1 MLDHAE
7 VIAVI
12 APGGDQLVLPELLE
26 ELLVAVCRRV
36 GAVQD
41 PVRRAT
47 VEINGEM
54 VARHPELRLAHF
66 QIFRFGSIDGRR
78 VTELAAWV
86 GMTKQSMH
94 ELIVHLE
101 RTGYVRREPD
111 PSDSRARLIRLTDR
125 GIALENDVVAASS
138 RLHLRWLQQLGE
150 ARFASLWG
158 ALEELTGRDDPLPE
172 VADLRLRAA
181 GGE

>member
-1 MLDHAE
+1 MSIETPGTNLGRRGGPR
-7 VIAVI
+7 IA
-12 APGGDQLVLPELLE
+12 GLLNLAFE
-26 ELLVAVCRRV
+26 
-36 GAVQD
+36 
-41 PVRRAT
+41 RAT
-47 VEINGEM
+47 AEINGEV

-78 VTELAAWV
+78 VTELAAWM

-111 PSDSRARLIRLTDR
+111 PSDSRARLIRLTNR

-150 ARFASLWG
+150 ARFASLWA

>member
-1 MLDHAE
+1 MSTETPGTNLGRRGGPR
-7 VIAVI
+7 IA
-12 APGGDQLVLPELLE
+12 GLLNLAFE
-26 ELLVAVCRRV
+26 
-36 GAVQD
+36 
-41 PVRRAT
+41 RAT
-47 VEINGEM
+47 AEINDEL

-78 VTELAAWV
+78 VTELAAWM

-94 ELIVHLE
+94 ELIVYLE

-111 PSDSRARLIRLTDR
+111 PSDSRARLIRLTNR

-150 ARFASLWG
+150 AHFASLWA

-172 VADLRLRAA
+172 VTDLRLRAA